1 MEPGRAVSH
10 GGALAFCPE
19 LNLCRS
25 ASLLRREQML
35 SLTKTKKEIEYE
47 LPPIDRAMRLAGFAF
62 AQAASSLAEGT
73 APLVPLG
80 YVERKAGLRSAER
93 VMVRFTYPSA
103 ESVDL
108 ALSTREGRSA
118 LMAKLPEYDSSVL
131 VFGGYLRRSLA
142 PSKSDV
148 LIVEIN
154 DVAFEPR
161 FKVIQYYQPH
171 AAGGFRLLGSP
182 IFLQDDDPLDPVREA
197 ELAARFLD
205 GTKCNSLVEK
215 AWVDWR
221 G

>member
-1 MEPGRAVSH
+1 
-10 GGALAFCPE
+10 
-19 LNLCRS
+19 
-25 ASLLRREQML
+25 ML
-35 SLTKTKKEIEYE
+35 SPTKTKKVVEYD

-73 APLVPLG
+73 APLIPMG

-93 VMVRFTYPSA
+93 IMVRFTYPSA

-171 AAGGFRLLGSP
+171 AAGGFKLLGSP

-205 GTKCNSLVEK
+205 GTKCDSLVEK
-215 AWVDWR
+215 AWAAWR

>member
-1 MEPGRAVSH
+1 V
-10 GGALAFCPE
+10 LAFCPE

-35 SLTKTKKEIEYE
+35 SLTKTKKREIEYE

-80 YVERKAGLRSAER
+80 YVERRAGLRSAER
-93 VMVRFTYPSA
+93 VMIRFTYPSA
-103 ESVDL
+103 ESIDL
-108 ALSTREGRSA
+108 AFSTREGRSA
-118 LMAKLPEYDSSVL
+118 LMAKLPEYDSSAL

-171 AAGGFRLLGSP
+171 AAGGFKLLGSP

-205 GTKCNSLVEK
+205 GTKCNSMVEK
-215 AWVDWR
+215 AWTAWR

>member
-1 MEPGRAVSH
+1 
-10 GGALAFCPE
+10 
-19 LNLCRS
+19 
-25 ASLLRREQML
+25 ML
-35 SLTKTKKEIEYE
+35 SLKKTKKVNEYD

-73 APLVPLG
+73 APLIPMG

-103 ESVDL
+103 ESIDL

-171 AAGGFRLLGSP
+171 AAGGFKLIGSRT
-182 IFLQDDDPLDPVREA
+182 FLQVVPPFQPV
-197 ELAARFLD
+197 LATQLWRHFLTRARPMARVDNTLVD
-205 GTKCNSLVEK
+205 GT
-215 AWVDWR
+215 
-221 G
+221 

>member
-1 MEPGRAVSH
+1 
-10 GGALAFCPE
+10 
-19 LNLCRS
+19 
-25 ASLLRREQML
+25 ML
-35 SLTKTKKEIEYE
+35 SLTKTKKVVDYE

-73 APLVPLG
+73 APLIPMG
-80 YVERKAGLRSAER
+80 YVERKAGLRDAER
-93 VMVRFTYPSA
+93 VMVRFTFPSA

-108 ALSTREGRSA
+108 ALSTSEGRNA

-131 VFGGYLRRSLA
+131 VFGGNIRRSLA
-142 PSKSDV
+142 PSKSDA

-171 AAGGFRLLGSP
+171 AAGGFKLIGSP
-182 IFLQDDDPLDPVREA
+182 SFLQDDQPLDPVREA
-197 ELAARFLD
+197 ELAAHFLD
-205 GTKCNSLVEK
+205 GTKSDSLVDR
-215 AWVDWR
+215 AWAARR

>member
-1 MEPGRAVSH
+1 
-10 GGALAFCPE
+10 
-19 LNLCRS
+19 
-25 ASLLRREQML
+25 ML

-47 LPPIDRAMRLAGFAF
+47 LPPIDRAMRLAGYAF
-62 AQAASSLAEGT
+62 AQAAAGLAEGI

-80 YVERKAGLRSAER
+80 YVERKAGLRRAER
-93 VMVRFTYPSA
+93 VMIRFTYPSA

-171 AAGGFRLLGSP
+171 AVGGFRFLGSP

-205 GTKCNSLVEK
+205 GTKCDRLVEK
-215 AWVDWR
+215 TWTDWR

>member
-1 MEPGRAVSH
+1 M
-10 GGALAFCPE
+10 LAFCPE

-80 YVERKAGLRSAER
+80 YVERKAGLRNAER

-103 ESVDL
+103 ESVDV

-182 IFLQDDDPLDPVREA
+182 IFLQDDDALDPVREA

-205 GTKCNSLVEK
+205 GTKCNSLVEQ
-215 AWVDWR
+215 AWTDWR

>member
-1 MEPGRAVSH
+1 
-10 GGALAFCPE
+10 
-19 LNLCRS
+19 
-25 ASLLRREQML
+25 ML
-35 SLTKTKKEIEYE
+35 SLTKTKKEIEYD

-62 AQAASSLAEGT
+62 AQVTSSLAEGT
-73 APLVPLG
+73 APLIPTG
-80 YVERKAGLRSAER
+80 YVERNAGLRSAER
-93 VMVRFTYPSA
+93 IMVRFMYPSA
-103 ESVDL
+103 EAIDL
-108 ALSTREGRSA
+108 ALSTCEGRSA

-171 AAGGFRLLGSP
+171 AAGGFKLLGSP
-182 IFLQDDDPLDPVREA
+182 TFLQDDDPLDPVREA

-215 AWVDWR
+215 AWAAWR

>member
-1 MEPGRAVSH
+1 
-10 GGALAFCPE
+10 
-19 LNLCRS
+19 
-25 ASLLRREQML
+25 ML
-35 SLTKTKKEIEYE
+35 PLTKTKKVIEYD

-80 YVERKAGLRSAER
+80 YLERKAGLRSAER
-93 VMVRFTYPSA
+93 VMIRFSYPS
-103 ESVDL
+103 EGSIDL
-108 ALSTREGRSA
+108 ALSTREGRSV

-154 DVAFEPR
+154 DAAFEPR

-171 AAGGFRLLGSP
+171 AAGGFKLLGSP
-182 IFLQDDDPLDPVREA
+182 IFLQDDDPLDPVRQA

-205 GTKCNSLVEK
+205 GTRSNSLVEK
-215 AWVDWR
+215 AGAAWC

>member
-1 MEPGRAVSH
+1 LHGKSASEPGVAI
-10 GGALAFCPE
+10 
-19 LNLCRS
+19 
-25 ASLLRREQML
+25 
-35 SLTKTKKEIEYE
+35 SLTKTKKIIEYE

-73 APLVPLG
+73 ARLVPLG

-103 ESVDL
+103 ESIDL
-108 ALSTREGRSA
+108 ALSTSEGRSA

-131 VFGGYLRRSLA
+131 VFGGNVRRSVA
-142 PSKSDV
+142 PSKSDA

-161 FKVIQYYQPH
+161 FKVIQHYQPH
-171 AAGGFRLLGSP
+171 AAGGFKLLGSP
-182 IFLQDDDPLDPVREA
+182 MFLQDDDPLDPVREA
-197 ELAARFLD
+197 ELAALFLD
-205 GTKCNSLVEK
+205 GTRSNRLVDQ
-215 AWVDWR
+215 AWAAWR